1 MGENMHDENNNIVY
15 FEKQS
20 FERVNLEKIFS
31 EVIDR
36 ELIMVIAPSGYGK
49 TTFVRNYFLKRND
62 IKFIWFAMLREEQ
75 DENWVWH
82 RLCIKFSEYYKELSD
97 RILNIDMPHSRQ
109 EFLYVARVL
118 NRYIEDELYLV
129 IDDFHQFNNTFFNE
143 MLEVI
148 IDSVEKIHVI
158 LISRIYPDISY
169 DEMLLNGKCV
179 ILNQQNMTL
188 SRTQVEEIFK
198 ENGVVLDEKEADEV
212 YRYTEGWISAVYL
225 ALYEY
230 RKSHGFGNF
239 RGANHLLKTAIFD
252 KLHPKI
258 RELYTRMSL
267 FNRFDINGAAFISE
281 VDFSESI
288 LLDNIEKFGF
298 VHYDSDTNTF
308 EMHALLR
315 NVAELELEKSQTDTS
330 RIYNRAGELWEKRGI
345 YVKAVK
351 CYIKAKNAEKTA
363 QLYAGEHGKN
373 IIAEA
378 PELFGE
384 IREFIWEKIWEKY
397 PMALL
402 NQLFYLATKE
412 SEKKIM
418 PLYDMI
424 MQDINRSEIWSTDNK
439 ILGEMQVIKAILQ
452 FNDLNEITASLK
464 EACRLLGYQKSD
476 ILGNALL
483 TYGTVCMTVL
493 YYNESGKLRQIIEK
507 EKEHTRYYMH
517 LTKGTTEGWDDF
529 FEAEYSMLT
538 GDLKRAYELAES
550 VCKQTLLRKQT
561 CIVIS
566 CYYIMFRCLIYSGD
580 KKTFVEKMQELKGL
594 YENETNP
601 LLLTDIDL
609 VRGYTYACL
618 GKEDKMPEWLVDF
631 KLENCSKTVR
641 NIRSGCLTYG
651 KLLCFKKE
659 WEMLDVIAEQML
671 VPYEYGKISIQPIIA
686 GNIYKA
692 IAKYNLGN
700 EAAAIEYLGNAL
712 EIAKPDGFKIA
723 FMENAADIMP
733 VIRQIK
739 KDDFINELMPFMEK
753 YQSGIDSFMR
763 EKKNKKPILTK
774 RERELMALVKD
785 GYRNADISEAMHI
798 AVVTVEKN
806 LTNIY
811 RKLGVT
817 NRTAA
822 IRMIKEL
829 EEDK

>member
-1 MGENMHDENNNIVY
+1 MHDENNNIVY
-15 FEKQS
+15 LEKRN
-20 FERVNLEKIFS
+20 FERLNLEKIFD
-31 EVIDR
+31 EVMDR
-36 ELIMVIAPSGYGK
+36 SLIMMIAPSGYGK
-49 TTFVRNYFLKRND
+49 TTFVRNYFLKRSE

-75 DENWVWH
+75 DENWIWH
-82 RLCIKFSEYYKELSD
+82 RLCIKFSEYYKELSE

-109 EFLYVARVL
+109 EFLYVAKVL
-118 NRYIEDELYLV
+118 NKYVDDDLYLV
-129 IDDFHQFNNTFFNE
+129 LDDFHQFNNTFFNE

-148 IDSVEKIHVI
+148 IGSVKKIHVI
-158 LISRIYPDISY
+158 LISRVYPDISY
-169 DEMLLNGKCV
+169 DAMLLRGDCV

-188 SRTQVEEIFK
+188 SKEQVEQIF
-198 ENGVVLDEKEADEV
+198 EDNDAPLNEMEVDEV

-230 RKSHGFGNF
+230 RKGRGVGNF
-239 RGANHLLKTAIFD
+239 MGANHLLKTAIFD

-258 RELYTRMSL
+258 RELYTKMSL
-267 FNRFDINGAAFISE
+267 FNRFDINGARYISE
-281 VDFSESI
+281 VEFSENI
-288 LLDNIEKFGF
+288 LVDSIEKFGF

-315 NVAELELEKSQTDTS
+315 NVAELELEQSQTDTS

-351 CYIKAKNAEKTA
+351 YYIKAKNAEKTA

-373 IIAEA
+373 IISEA
-378 PELFGE
+378 PELFEE
-384 IREFIWEKIWEKY
+384 IREFIWDKIWEKY

-402 NQLFYLATKE
+402 NQLYYLATKE

-418 PLYDMI
+418 PLYNMV
-424 MQDINRSEIWSTDNK
+424 MQDINNSDIWSKDNK

-452 FNDLNEITASLK
+452 FNDLDEITSSLK
-464 EACRLLGYQKSD
+464 EACRLLGDQKSD
-476 ILGNALL
+476 ILGSSLL

-493 YYNESGKLRQIIEK
+493 YYNESGRLRQIIEK

-538 GDLKRAYELAES
+538 GDLIKAFELAES
-550 VCKQTLLRKQT
+550 VCKQTLLREQT

-566 CYYIMFRCLIYSGD
+566 CYYIMFRCLIYNGD
-580 KKTFVEKMQELKGL
+580 KNTFQKKMDELKKL
-594 YENETNP
+594 YENEKNP
-601 LLLTDIDL
+601 LLLMDIEL
-609 VRGYTYACL
+609 VKGYTYACL
-618 GKEDKMPEWLVDF
+618 GREDKVPEWLVDF
-631 KLENCSKTVR
+631 KLENCSRTVR

-651 KLLCFKKE
+651 KLLCFRKE
-659 WEMLDVIAEQML
+659 WEMLDVIAEQMI
-671 VPYEYGKISIQPIIA
+671 VPYEYGKVSIQPIIA
-686 GNIYKA
+686 GNIYKS

-700 EAAAIEYLGNAL
+700 IDAAKQYLGNAL
-712 EIAKPDGFKIA
+712 NIAKQDGFKIA
-723 FMENAADIMP
+723 FMENASEIMP
-733 VIRQIK
+733 VIKLFKEDEFIK
-739 KDDFINELMPFMEK
+739 ELIPLMKE
-753 YQSGIDSFMR
+753 YQRGIESFKV
-763 EKKNKKPILTK
+763 EKKSKKVVLTK
-774 RERELMALVKD
+774 RERELMKLVKD

-822 IRMIKEL
+822 IRMVKEL
-829 EEDK
+829 GEDN

>member
-1 MGENMHDENNNIVY
+1 MSEIMHDENYNVVC
-15 FEKQS
+15 FEKCD
-20 FERVNLEKIFS
+20 FEWVNLENIFS
-31 EVIDR
+31 KVIDR
-36 ELIMVIAPSGYGK
+36 SLVMLIAPSGYGK
-49 TTFVRNYFLKRND
+49 TTFVRNYFSKRSD
-62 IKFIWFAMLREEQ
+62 MKFIWFAMLREEQ
-75 DENWVWH
+75 DENWIWH
-82 RLCIKFSEYYKELSD
+82 RLCIKFSEYYKELSE

-109 EFLYVARVL
+109 EFLYVAKVL
-118 NRYIEDELYLV
+118 NKYVDDDLYLV
-129 IDDFHQFNNTFFNE
+129 IDDFHEFNNTFFNE

-148 IDSVEKIHVI
+148 IGSVEKVHVI

-179 ILNQQNMTL
+179 VLNQQNMTL
-188 SRTQVEEIFK
+188 SRSQVEEIFRD
-198 ENGVVLDEKEADEV
+198 NDVMLNEKEADEV
-212 YRYTEGWISAVYL
+212 YKYTEGWISAVYL

-230 RKSHGFGNF
+230 RKGHGFGNF

-258 RELYTRMSL
+258 RELYTKMSL
-267 FNRFDINGAAFISE
+267 FNRFDINGALYISE
-281 VDFSESI
+281 VDFSESV
-288 LLDNIEKFGF
+288 LLDSIEKFGF

-315 NVAELELEKSQTDTS
+315 NVAELELESSHIDTL
-330 RIYNRAGELWEKRGI
+330 RIYNRAGELWENRGI

-351 CYIKAKNAEKTA
+351 YYIKAKNAEKTA
-363 QLYAGEHGKN
+363 QLYAGEYGKT

-378 PELFGE
+378 PKLFGE
-384 IREFIWEKIWEKY
+384 IREFIWDKIWQKY

-412 SEKKIM
+412 NEKLIIQ
-418 PLYDMI
+418 LYDMV
-424 MQDINRSEIWSTDNK
+424 MHDINKSEIWSKDNK

-452 FNDLNEITASLK
+452 FNNINEMTDSLK
-464 EACRLLGYQKSD
+464 EACRLLGSQTSD

-483 TYGTVCMTVL
+483 TYGTVRMTVL
-493 YYNESGKLRQIIEK
+493 YYNESGKLKEIIEK

-538 GDLKRAYELAES
+538 GDLKRAYALAEC

-566 CYYIMFRCLIYSGD
+566 CYYIMLHCLIYNGD
-580 KKTFVEKMQELKGL
+580 KKKFKEKMQELTKL

-601 LLLTDIDL
+601 LLLTDIEL
-609 VRGYTYACL
+609 VEGYTYACL
-618 GKEDKMPEWLVDF
+618 GKEEKMPKWLVDF

-659 WEMLDVIAEQML
+659 WELLDVIAEQML
-671 VPYEYGKISIQPIIA
+671 VPYEYGKVSIQPIIA

-692 IAKYNLGN
+692 IAKYNMEN
-700 EAAAIEYLGNAL
+700 EKAAKEYLKNAL
-712 EIAKPDGFKIA
+712 DIAKPDGFKIE
-723 FMENAADIMP
+723 FMENAKDIMP
-733 VIRQIK
+733 IIK
-739 KDDFINELMPFMEK
+739 LLEEDDFIYELVPLMKK
-753 YQSGIDSFMR
+753 YQSGIEMFME
-763 EKKNKKPILTK
+763 EKKNNKKLLTK
-774 RERELMALVKD
+774 REKELIGYVKD